1 MTDTA
6 LHIANA
12 CKRYQNGF
20 QAVRDISFDVA
31 RGEFFALLGH
41 NG

>member
-20 QAVRDISFDVA
+20 QAVRDISFVENN
-31 RGEFFALLGH
+31 RVVYTTG
-41 NG
+41 